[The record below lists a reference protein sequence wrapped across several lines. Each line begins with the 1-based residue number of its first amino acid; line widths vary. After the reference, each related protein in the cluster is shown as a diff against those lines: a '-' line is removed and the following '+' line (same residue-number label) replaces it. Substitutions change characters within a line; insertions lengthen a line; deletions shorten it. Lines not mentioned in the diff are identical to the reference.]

1 MWGALV
7 WAYLMSAS
15 LLLHW
20 SVEICGEVD
29 KTSCP
34 NLTYLPDLWL
44 GTRYWETAILP
55 IKDWLVALLRSEP
68 VLFRVLILLGVAA
81 RLGELVLACYYL
93 LQTFLWS
100 LKTSLVVLSV
110 GAVAVLL
117 SIDRR
122 LLTLG

>member
-44 GTRYWETAILP
+44 GTRYWGSAILP

-81 RLGELVLACYYL
+81 
-93 LQTFLWS
+93 S
-100 LKTSLVVLSV
+100 LRNQKRKMAIHKWDRIYHLNREFI
-110 GAVAVLL
+110 
-117 SIDRR
+117 SIIR
-122 LLTLG
+122 